1 MNYAKCLNPN
11 AGYLHCKPKN
21 ELLIY
26 FNTLQVYIQTKKV
39 LYFRVRAASDTP
51 VKDKRKSTNSILK
64 TSLLASQAPWQPD
77 QSPMKALRGRAKN
90 KVLIL
95 F

>member
-26 FNTLQVYIQTKKV
+26 FNTLQVYIQTKK
-39 LYFRVRAASDTP
+39 FF
-51 VKDKRKSTNSILK
+51 ILGFELRQI
-64 TSLLASQAPWQPD
+64 LLS
-77 QSPMKALRGRAKN
+77 KIKENLRI
-90 KVLIL
+90 V